1 MHRVKSNNFYSPIMQ
16 NHKRHPKSSIVT
28 DMVVRMVFIIMNLHA
43 ERESWNLNT
52 IASLIL
58 YPIEEKEEKNDK
70 VENVG

>member
-1 MHRVKSNNFYSPIMQ
+1 M
-16 NHKRHPKSSIVT
+16 T

-52 IASLIL
+52 ISSLIL